1 MLDLQCLDLTE
12 EELKVRTVDHLDIA
26 FDEVS
31 AKHYKKEED
40 PKFYKSEKTS
50 NGKIKYERAKC

>member
-1 MLDLQCLDLTE
+1 LDLTE

-50 NGKIKYERAKC
+50 NGKSKNESFKY